1 VIAVEENKQVQ
12 QEEQKHVEQS
22 VFVPVE
28 VPKVEPMMI
37 VRLLVF
43 AVALI
48 NAVAAMCGYN
58 LGLEVDQQNA
68 YDIIS
73 ALFLLGSGFYA
84 TWKNNNITKQSRVK
98 AHVAEQVQ
106 VEDKK
111 GE

>member
-1 VIAVEENKQVQ
+1 MIAVEENKQVQ
-12 QEEQKHVEQS
+12 QEEQTHVEKS
-22 VFVPVE
+22 VYVPVE

-43 AVALI
+43 LVALV
-48 NAVAAMCGYN
+48 NAVASMLGYH
-58 LGLEVDQQNA
+58 LDLAVDQQNA

-84 TWKNNNITKQSRVK
+84 TWKNNNISKQSRVQ
-98 AHVAEQVQ
+98 AHVAKQVQ

>member
-1 VIAVEENKQVQ
+1 MEENKQVQ
-12 QEEQKHVEQS
+12 QEEQKHVEHS

-28 VPKVEPMMI
+28 VPKVEPMVI

-48 NAVAAMCGYN
+48 NAVAAMFGYN
-58 LGLEVDQQNA
+58 LGLEVDQQNM

-84 TWKNNNITKQSRVK
+84 TWKNNNISKQARVQ
-98 AHVAEQVQ
+98 AHVAKQVSI
-106 VEDKK
+106 DNKK